1 MRTPNRRS
9 VENCIFYRI
18 ARTWW
23 LEVRWRICN
32 NDVVCIRQTL
42 EILRKFIC
50 WHSFFFQPFKKWL
63 TAAVKSCFWVNF
75 WFKLKSCTVYTK
87 TCIKRGPKNC
97 PKFSWPTQPDRDT
110 RTIMKLAICVR
121 INSTY
126 PQEVFLTMLSLV
138 FSCACLRPIEQCNSC
153 FKWTTYRTRWS

>member
-1 MRTPNRRS
+1 MKFVDAYATMMLCASGKPWK
-9 VENCIFYRI
+9 FYVNSFVDTRFFP
-18 ARTWW
+18 TMQ
-23 LEVRWRICN
+23 EVADCCCK
-32 NDVVCIRQTL
+32 VMFL
-42 EILRKFIC
+42 
-50 WHSFFFQPFKKWL
+50 S
-63 TAAVKSCFWVNF
+63 
-75 WFKLKSCTVYTK
+75 KLLLGSNSRACAVYTK

-153 FKWTTYRTRWS
+153 FK